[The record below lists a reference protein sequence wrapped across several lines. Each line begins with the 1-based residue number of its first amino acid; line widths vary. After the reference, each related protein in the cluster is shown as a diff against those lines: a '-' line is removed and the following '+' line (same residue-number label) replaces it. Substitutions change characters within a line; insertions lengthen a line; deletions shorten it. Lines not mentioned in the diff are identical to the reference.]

1 MQKLIEGHKRFLA
14 EVFPARKSH
23 FHLLSEGQTPAWLF
37 ITCADSRV
45 VPDLILGT
53 EPGDLFIARSI
64 GNVVP
69 ITSQD
74 VDGVTATIEYSVEV
88 LKVRHAI
95 VCGHSDCG
103 ALKAALDR
111 KSLANLP
118 KARRWLDH
126 GSGLRLPA
134 AVESCRRRKRGTGV
148 ADPRQRGCATDEPAC
163 AAASGARRGR
173 GPPNRARLVLRHPH
187 GAHRGVRRETEE
199 VCAADRIDNQPANVP
214 LQKFA
219 AQCLCHSERSLPP
232 RWNCHGPS
240 SGARSGLYLSPSR
253 LNAGL
258 VDSPFSSVLTAS
270 GVSGEAIM
278 NSM

>member
-1 MQKLIEGHKRFLA
+1 MQRLIEGHKRFIA
-14 EVFPARKSH
+14 EVFPAKKSH

-103 ALKAALDR
+103 AMKAALDP
-111 KSLANLP
+111 KSLTNLP

-126 GSGLRLPA
+126 VQAAFAYRQPVNPADGPADGESAELASLIRGNVVAQLMNLHAQPPVARAEAEGRLT
-134 AVESCRRRKRGTGV
+134 VHGWYYDILTGRIEEYDEKLKRF
-148 ADPRQRGCATDEPAC
+148 
-163 AAASGARRGR
+163 
-173 GPPNRARLVLRHPH
+173 
-187 GAHRGVRRETEE
+187 
-199 VCAADRIDNQPANVP
+199 VP
-214 LQKFA
+214 LA
-219 AQCLCHSERSLPP
+219 E
-232 RWNCHGPS
+232 
-240 SGARSGLYLSPSR
+240 
-253 LNAGL
+253 
-258 VDSPFSSVLTAS
+258 
-270 GVSGEAIM
+270 
-278 NSM
+278 